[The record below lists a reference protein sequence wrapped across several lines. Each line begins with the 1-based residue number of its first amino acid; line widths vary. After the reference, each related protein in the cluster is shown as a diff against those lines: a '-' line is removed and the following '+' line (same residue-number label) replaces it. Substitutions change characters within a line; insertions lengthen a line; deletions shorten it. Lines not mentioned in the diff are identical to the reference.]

1 MKYLYYRLW
10 RPFKRWILYKSPI
23 APFLGYDRRIS
34 NEGWPR
40 TEHRDEITGHTF
52 SQMRKLSIER
62 KELYGV
68 IQTVLEDSSTT

>member
-1 MKYLYYRLW
+1 
-10 RPFKRWILYKSPI
+10 